1 MRLSFVPAV
10 LVSIA
15 LAGCAV
21 LPGSGPAPF
30 SISPE
35 SIEKNQKQEYLV
47 IRIDAEVANIA
58 GRYKAKEFSRRFG
71 ISRSG
76 RGQLIGVGD
85 ALSIK
90 IWEAGDNGLFSNTQ
104 TKSTEVQSIVDERGL
119 IFVPYAGRLRAAG
132 RSVESLRLNIQNNLE
147 DKAKQ
152 PQVQVIVKGNRA
164 NSSVI
169 VGDVRKPGRYPLSL
183 AGTRVLDL
191 VAQAG
196 GSSYPA
202 YETVITLK
210 RRGEIGTTVLE
221 NLFDFSENNVYL
233 RSGDNILLAH
243 NPRSYTAF
251 GAVTN
256 SQVFKFVSRTVTLAE
271 ALAGAGGLFD
281 EKADPR
287 AIFLFRFEEPE
298 VARRLKPDLDLPAK
312 LRVPIVYRLNL
323 REPKGFFLA
332 RYFEMRNKDII
343 YVANSPA
350 AELGKFLRIIQPLLN
365 SAQSTNNLFS
375 K

>member
-1 MRLSFVPAV
+1 MRLTVLPALFGV
-10 LVSIA
+10 LV

-21 LPGSGPAPF
+21 LPGSGPAPLA
-30 SISPE
+30 ISAK
-35 SIEKNQKQEYLV
+35 SIEDLRKQEYLV
-47 IRIDAEVANIA
+47 IHIDTEVANIA
-58 GRYKAKEFSRRFG
+58 GQYKAKEFARRFG

-76 RGQLIGVGD
+76 KGQLIGVGD
-85 ALSIK
+85 VLDIK

-104 TKSTEVQSIVDERGL
+104 TKSTELQSVVDDRGL

-132 RSVESLRLNIQNNLE
+132 RTVESLRLNIQNNLE

-169 VGDVRKPGRYPLSL
+169 VGDVKKPGRYPLSL

-191 VAQAG
+191 VAGAG
-196 GSSYPA
+196 GSAFPA

-210 RRGEIGTTVLE
+210 RRGEVGTTVLE

-233 RSGDNILLAH
+233 RADDSILLAH

-251 GAVTN
+251 GAVNN

-287 AIFLFRFEEPE
+287 SIFLFRFEEPE
-298 VARRLKPDLDLPAK
+298 VVAKLRPDMHLPANH
-312 LRVPIVYRLNL
+312 RVPIVYRLNL
-323 REPKGFFLA
+323 RDPKGFFLA

-343 YVANSPA
+343 YVANSPS
-350 AELGKFLRIIQPLLN
+350 AEFGKFLRIIQPLL
-365 SAQSTNNLFS
+365 SAAQSTNNLFT